1 MDRPFH
7 GTTSHIIQKLHA
19 PSPVLLHRVFGAGKG
34 ALCHVRDGA
43 HSSGSNSAR
52 ILRTTGKQV
61 VSLDVTAAQL
71 ACRDHL
77 QATERL
83 PLLDSRMNTYEP
95 ASPFPSESALG
106 AIGNTPVVKLRRVVP
121 DGSASVYVKLEYFN
135 PTGSYKDRMAKT
147 MVEQA
152 EARGT
157 LKPGM
162 TVVEASG
169 GSTGSSLAFVC
180 AVKGYRFRIV
190 SSNAFAQE
198 KLKTMAAFG
207 AEVELI
213 HSPSGK
219 ISANLIPSMIQ
230 RSKEIADGAN
240 FYLTDQ
246 FNNCDALLGYEQI
259 GVELVKQFPN
269 GISAFCGAVGVA
281 GMVMGVSRALKA
293 AAQDTRIVVL
303 EPATSPL
310 LSLGHHGE
318 HHVEGIGIGFV
329 PPLLDRDLYD
339 EVRAIS
345 EDEARRMCRRL
356 ASEEG
361 LLAGTSTGLNVTAA
375 IELARELGPD
385 AIVVT
390 VASDTGLKYMNGNL
404 FSAPS
409 A

>member
-1 MDRPFH
+1 MSQP
-7 GTTSHIIQKLHA
+7 
-19 PSPVLLHRVFGAGKG
+19 P
-34 ALCHVRDGA
+34 
-43 HSSGSNSAR
+43 
-52 ILRTTGKQV
+52 
-61 VSLDVTAAQL
+61 
-71 ACRDHL
+71 
-77 QATERL
+77 
-83 PLLDSRMNTYEP
+83 
-95 ASPFPSESALG
+95 PFPSESALG

>member
-1 MDRPFH
+1 
-7 GTTSHIIQKLHA
+7 
-19 PSPVLLHRVFGAGKG
+19 
-34 ALCHVRDGA
+34 
-43 HSSGSNSAR
+43 
-52 ILRTTGKQV
+52 
-61 VSLDVTAAQL
+61 
-71 ACRDHL
+71 
-77 QATERL
+77 
-83 PLLDSRMNTYEP
+83 
-95 ASPFPSESALG
+95 
-106 AIGNTPVVKLRRVVP
+106 
-121 DGSASVYVKLEYFN
+121 
-135 PTGSYKDRMAKT
+135 MAKT
-147 MVEQA
+147 MIEQA

-230 RSKEIADGAN
+230 RAKAIADEGN
-240 FYLTDQ
+240 CYLTDQ
-246 FNNCDALLGYEQI
+246 FNNRDALIGYEQI
-259 GVELVKQFPN
+259 GVELIKQIPN

-293 AAQDTRIVVL
+293 ATQGTRIVAL
-303 EPATSPL
+303 EPATSPVV
-310 LSLGHHGE
+310 SRGYAGE

-329 PPLLDRDLYD
+329 PPLLDPELYD

-345 EDEARRMCRRL
+345 EDEGRRMCRRL

-375 IELARELGPD
+375 IQLARELGPD
-385 AIVVT
+385 ATVVT
-390 VASDTGLKYMNGNL
+390 VASDTGLKYMNGNI

>member
-1 MDRPFH
+1 
-7 GTTSHIIQKLHA
+7 
-19 PSPVLLHRVFGAGKG
+19 
-34 ALCHVRDGA
+34 
-43 HSSGSNSAR
+43 
-52 ILRTTGKQV
+52 
-61 VSLDVTAAQL
+61 
-71 ACRDHL
+71 
-77 QATERL
+77 
-83 PLLDSRMNTYEP
+83 
-95 ASPFPSESALG
+95 
-106 AIGNTPVVKLRRVVP
+106 
-121 DGSASVYVKLEYFN
+121 
-135 PTGSYKDRMAKT
+135 
-147 MVEQA
+147 
-152 EARGT
+152 
-157 LKPGM
+157 
-162 TVVEASG
+162 
-169 GSTGSSLAFVC
+169 
-180 AVKGYRFRIV
+180 
-190 SSNAFAQE
+190 
-198 KLKTMAAFG
+198 
-207 AEVELI
+207 
-213 HSPSGK
+213 
-219 ISANLIPSMIQ
+219 
-230 RSKEIADGAN
+230 
-240 FYLTDQ
+240 
-246 FNNCDALLGYEQI
+246 
-259 GVELVKQFPN
+259 
-269 GISAFCGAVGVA
+269 
-281 GMVMGVSRALKA
+281 MVMGVSRALKA